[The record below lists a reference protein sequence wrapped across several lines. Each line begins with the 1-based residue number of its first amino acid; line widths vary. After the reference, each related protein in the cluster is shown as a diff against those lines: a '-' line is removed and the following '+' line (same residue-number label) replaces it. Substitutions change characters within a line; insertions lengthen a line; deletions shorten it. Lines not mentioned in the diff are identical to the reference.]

1 MICINKRER
10 EKNDLHLTDINER
23 ELPDLLT
30 RRIYVN
36 T

>member
-10 EKNDLHLTDINER
+10 KNDLHLTDINER